1 MMEIQR
7 KIGKVRESEAGRTG
21 STSSSSRIVVVLVLV
36 ALLLLLLVL
45 LRKAFG
51 KVREESLIL
60 PHHIARYTVFGVDS
74 WYGFLLSRGHEYYG
88 LIVIL

>member
-1 MMEIQR
+1 MEIQR
-7 KIGKVRESEAGRTG
+7 KIGEVRGSEAGRTG
-21 STSSSSRIVVVLVLV
+21 STSSSRIVVVLVLV

-74 WYGFLLSRGHEYYG
+74 
-88 LIVIL
+88 